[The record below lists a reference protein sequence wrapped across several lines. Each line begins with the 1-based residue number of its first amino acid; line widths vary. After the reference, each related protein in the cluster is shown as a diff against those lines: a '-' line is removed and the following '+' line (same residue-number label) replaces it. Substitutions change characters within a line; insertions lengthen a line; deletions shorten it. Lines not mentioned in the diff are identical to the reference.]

1 MVNAERLKRRQL
13 NYMLRQREK
22 SARHAT
28 TREDRKTND
37 VSVVSP
43 HDLLTE
49 SAAAIV
55 GTNRGLGYPN
65 HLVSGHK
72 KRARGIAVPID
83 WPEMLREAR
92 ILELRLLI
100 VLIVLIFLVIVI
112 VVTIV
117 VTLFLVVASI
127 FIPARLRYRRPG
139 PISSPCAGARGSPS
153 TGGTLCSYGAG
164 ALVGCGF
171 LTRLRFYRLI
181 VYIIVAGLWRAF
193 GHVDSGNG
201 SNFMAF

>member
-13 NYMLRQREK
+13 NYMLRQGEK
-22 SARHAT
+22 SARYAIT
-28 TREDRKTND
+28 KDDRKTDD

-43 HDLLTE
+43 HDLLTK
-49 SAAAIV
+49 SAAAMV
-55 GTNRGLGYPN
+55 GTKRGLGYPN

-72 KRARGIAVPID
+72 KRARRIAISINRPK
-83 WPEMLREAR
+83 MLREPC
-92 ILELRLLI
+92 ILEFRLVI
-100 VLIVLIFLVIVI
+100 VLILVLVLLIVI
-112 VVTIV
+112 VVTII

-127 FIPARLRYRRPG
+127 FIPTRLRYRRPRA
-139 PISSPCAGARGSPS
+139 ISSLCAGARGSPS

-171 LTRLRFYRLI
+171 VARLRFYRLI
-181 VYIIVAGLWRAF
+181 LCIIVAGLWRAF

-201 SNFMAF
+201 GIFMAF